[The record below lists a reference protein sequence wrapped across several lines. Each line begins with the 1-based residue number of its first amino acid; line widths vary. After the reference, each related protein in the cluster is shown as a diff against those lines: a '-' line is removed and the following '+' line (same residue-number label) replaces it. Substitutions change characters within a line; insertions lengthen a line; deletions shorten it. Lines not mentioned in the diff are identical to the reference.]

1 MTLEKKNYHRVIR
14 MQPDVFRGEVVNIGV
29 LIFDKETEKHTVE
42 LLPIDH
48 PKVSSVVLKGMT
60 PVSYERLTELVND
73 IFESLDSEKVDPFEN
88 DNENNEDVIVL
99 DSLIEEK
106 VIFFSQP
113 SVIRSGAD
121 LEQIQASLMKAY
133 VL

>member
-1 MTLEKKNYHRVIR
+1 MELGDKHYHRVIR
-14 MQPDVFRGEVVNIGV
+14 MQPDAFRGEIVNIGI
-29 LIFDKETEKHTVE
+29 LIFNKETQKSTIE

-60 PVSYERLTELVND
+60 PACYERLSELVAS
-73 IFESLDSEKVDPFEN
+73 IFENVEGEQIDPFDADDE
-88 DNENNEDVIVL
+88 NEDVIIL
-99 DSLIEEK
+99 HSLIEKK

-113 SVIRSGAD
+113 SFIRTGAN